1 MSPPCRI
8 RRFSGEHRID
18 QPAKP
23 AFWSPIGPDVAP
35 PLGIARLEDW
45 QTTLAD
51 MVLAAE
57 DVPFAWGT
65 HDCCM
70 WTADVVKAMSVDG
83 IDLAAP
89 YRGTYSDAAGAAD
102 VIADATGGGTLEDL
116 MVMIAA
122 QYTLPEVAPTFAQ
135 RGDIALFDTPL
146 PEPPD
151 PVDPTP
157 PIDPDNPPEPPDP
170 EPDQRRR
177 RRARDAESGPA
188 MGIVGPNALTRR
200 FRLARWPGHGRYG
213 QRPPLLADR
222 GRRRDSPSNAASHCR
237 RRRHLANERSDVDRG
252 FRRLGG
258 RHRGAVPGA
267 RRRRSAEGRGRRPIA
282 DDDRQTGACLLEG
295 DLWPGP
301 RRRRL
306 GLHPHDRQSGHRPEF
321 GAHGRDRPGLP

>member
-1 MSPPCRI
+1 MTNQLT
-8 RRFSGEHRID
+8 RFLVPNRT
-18 QPAKP
+18 
-23 AFWSPIGPDVAP
+23 DVAP

-116 MVMIAA
+116 IVMIAA
-122 QYTLPEVAPTFAQ
+122 QYTLPEIPPAFAQ

-170 EPDQRRR
+170 EPDQRPR

-188 MGIVGPNALTRR
+188 MGIVAGCADRR
-200 FRLARWPGHGRYG
+200 FRLARWPGYGRYG
-213 QRPPLLADR
+213 QRPRCWRIAAGAELP
-222 GRRRDSPSNAASHCR
+222 PNAPVIA
-237 RRRHLANERSDVDRG
+237 
-252 FRRLGG
+252 
-258 RHRGAVPGA
+258 
-267 RRRRSAEGRGRRPIA
+267 RSAISRRASTSIA
-282 DDDRQTGACLLEG
+282 VSVVSAVVIGALSQALAGGDQPKAAAGVQSQTTTVKQRLSLEG
-295 DLWPGP
+295 DLWPGRVGAP
-301 RRRRL
+301 
-306 GLHPHDRQSGHRPEF
+306 GLHPHDRQSGHRQIR
-321 GAHGRDRPGLP
+321 AHGRDRPGLP